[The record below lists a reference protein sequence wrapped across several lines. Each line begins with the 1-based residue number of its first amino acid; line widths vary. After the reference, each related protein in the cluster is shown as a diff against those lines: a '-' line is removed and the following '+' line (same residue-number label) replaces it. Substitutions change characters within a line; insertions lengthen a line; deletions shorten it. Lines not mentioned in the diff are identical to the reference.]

1 MYEKFCPQLHNSIK
15 IHFVRNSHWCV
26 SNSAEGHI
34 TLYDSCFSEL
44 ELHLSITHQLA
55 VIYKPLVECFN
66 DEGER
71 IDPDMDVNIAKVQQQ
86 KGVRDCGLFGIAFAY
101 HLAAGDDPEKL
112 PFHLSMLVFTF

>member
-1 MYEKFCPQLHNSIK
+1 M
-15 IHFVRNSHWCV
+15 
-26 SNSAEGHI
+26 
-34 TLYDSCFSEL
+34 
-44 ELHLSITHQLA
+44 
-55 VIYKPLVECFN
+55 ECFN

-112 PFHLSMLVFTF
+112 PFHQEEMRSHLSMLVCTF